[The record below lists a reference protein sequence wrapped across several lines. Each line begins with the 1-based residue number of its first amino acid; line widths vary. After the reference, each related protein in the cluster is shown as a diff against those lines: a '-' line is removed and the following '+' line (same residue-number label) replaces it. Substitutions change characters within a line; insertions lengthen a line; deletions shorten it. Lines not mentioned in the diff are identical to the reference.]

1 MNMRSIQRA
10 SRLALVGLC
19 LGGSVAAA
27 SAADWSDWL
36 FGKSAPAAA
45 VNPEQMKWT
54 IGQFSHVARV
64 TREAGSAPNQHPALV
79 NVEGLRQQ
87 LGSIRVIVEGKP
99 QALFGSD
106 ELADLL
112 EPLRQALSVARPDDD
127 LQVVSSS
134 RRGLGFLYPELT
146 ITARLFVLGDQLNLI
161 VRDARGEGIQEYW
174 GTKQMVK
181 PVWRYASRTVQG
193 SAVLQSVS
201 AANRRA
207 DWITIPMGAAA
218 AATTAPMAAQA
229 APAVLLTAPV
239 AAPVPLSAA
248 PAAAVP
254 LAAPA
259 VLAAPAAVATP
270 VPVPTAAVAPQAPAK
285 PRDAAFV
292 DEQEFRLKTIKRLR
306 DSNLITED
314 EYQQKRREILQ
325 AL

>member
-1 MNMRSIQRA
+1 MRSIQRA

-19 LGGSVAAA
+19 LGGGVAAA
-27 SAADWSDWL
+27 GAAEWTDWL
-36 FGKSAPAAA
+36 FGKSAPAAV
-45 VNPEQMKWT
+45 VNPEQVKWT
-54 IGQFSHVARV
+54 IGQFSQVARV
-64 TREAGSAPNQHPALV
+64 PREAGSAPNQHPALV
-79 NVEGLRQQ
+79 NIEGLRQQ
-87 LGSIRVIVEGKP
+87 LGSLRVIVDGKP

-146 ITARLFVLGDQLNLI
+146 ITARLFVQGDQLNVI
-161 VRDARGEGIQEYW
+161 VRDARAEGVQQYW
-174 GTKQMVK
+174 GTKQSVE
-181 PVWRYASRTVQG
+181 PTWRYASRTVQG

-218 AATTAPMAAQA
+218 AATTAPMAAQSVAPVPLSA
-229 APAVLLTAPV
+229 APAV
-239 AAPVPLSAA
+239 PVPLSAA

-259 VLAAPAAVATP
+259 ATA
-270 VPVPTAAVAPQAPAK
+270 AAVAPPAAVLAPVVPAK
-285 PRDAAFV
+285 PRDAAFY

-306 DSNLITED
+306 DSNLITEE

-325 AL
+325 GL

>member
-1 MNMRSIQRA
+1 MRSIQRA

-19 LGGSVAAA
+19 LGGGVAAA

-36 FGKSAPAAA
+36 FGKSAPAAL
-45 VNPEQMKWT
+45 VSPEQMKWT
-54 IGQFSHVARV
+54 IGQFSQVTRV
-64 TREAGSAPNQHPALV
+64 PREAGSAPNQHPALV
-79 NVEGLRQQ
+79 NIEGLRQQ
-87 LGSIRVIVEGKP
+87 LGSIRVIVDGKP

-106 ELADLL
+106 ELAELL
-112 EPLRQALSVARPDDD
+112 EPLRQALSVAHPEDD

-146 ITARLFVLGDQLNLI
+146 ITARLFVLGDQLNVI
-161 VRDARGEGIQEYW
+161 VRDARAEGIQQYW
-174 GTKQMVK
+174 GTKQSVE
-181 PVWRYASRTVQG
+181 PTWRYASRTVPG

-218 AATTAPMAAQA
+218 AATTSPMAAQA
-229 APAVLLTAPV
+229 V
-239 AAPVPLSAA
+239 APVPLAAA
-248 PAAAVP
+248 PTAAVP
-254 LAAPA
+254 LAAIA
-259 VLAAPAAVATP
+259 VGAAPAAVAAP
-270 VPVPTAAVAPQAPAK
+270 VPPPAPVLAPQVPAK

-325 AL
+325 GL